1 MSFTLELAMAPRLGL
16 EVSPALIEFSE
27 MLMLPYLAM
36 QSLVVDEL
44 CANAALERL
53 DAGDCPICRGTW
65 RTRCPLCSVPTGGR
79 PNCRIAD
86 GADRAVTEPDTH
98 ALLRAA
104 RMETSAVEGPI
115 VDYLIGSL
123 DEHGLLDRS
132 CAQIAAELGADKAVI
147 ARVLD
152 VIRRNGP
159 PGIGATSITECL
171 LFQLDAL
178 GLKVDQ
184 ARLARA
190 VIADH
195 LPALARG
202 HFASIAAALG
212 VSRSQVQEVLDL
224 IRRRLR
230 PYPAF
235 DGNAATASCYVV
247 PDVVIREHA
256 EIVGAFTVELV
267 EPALTRLGVR
277 PGQRQ
282 KTDSVPGADAAAES
296 VPRARSF
303 LAQLRDRW
311 DTLRRV
317 AEYTVQQQREFLLN
331 GATGLRPLTRA
342 EVAAALD
349 LHESTVSRA
358 IADKY
363 ALLPDGTIVALS
375 RFFGVGGGVDGEL
388 RKLLGSADGP
398 LSDQCLAD
406 RLREAGYPI
415 ARRTVA
421 KHRARL
427 GFAPAPLR

>member
-1 MSFTLELAMAPRLGL
+1 
-16 EVSPALIEFSE
+16 
-27 MLMLPYLAM
+27 
-36 QSLVVDEL
+36 
-44 CANAALERL
+44 
-53 DAGDCPICRGTW
+53 
-65 RTRCPLCSVPTGGR
+65 
-79 PNCRIAD
+79 
-86 GADRAVTEPDTH
+86 
-98 ALLRAA
+98 
-104 RMETSAVEGPI
+104 
-115 VDYLIGSL
+115 
-123 DEHGLLDRS
+123 
-132 CAQIAAELGADKAVI
+132 
-147 ARVLD
+147 
-152 VIRRNGP
+152 
-159 PGIGATSITECL
+159 
-171 LFQLDAL
+171 
-178 GLKVDQ
+178 
-184 ARLARA
+184 
-190 VIADH
+190 
-195 LPALARG
+195 
-202 HFASIAAALG
+202 
-212 VSRSQVQEVLDL
+212 
-224 IRRRLR
+224 
-230 PYPAF
+230 
-235 DGNAATASCYVV
+235 
-247 PDVVIREHA
+247 
-256 EIVGAFTVELV
+256 V

-282 KTDSVPGADAAAES
+282 KTDSGSGAGAAAES

-317 AEYTVQQQREFLLN
+317 AEYTVQQQQEFLLN